1 ILATTTTIG
10 KLGFKNFRININDRR
25 ILKAMAAYSGF
36 AEEDYDTVFI
46 ILDKMDKIGMDGVES
61 ELKESGFAPEAVDKY
76 MSLFKGMEGADN
88 RLKYLADTI
97 ADYMD
102 ADVEAGLSE
111 IIDSVQATKA
121 ADFDLVFD
129 PTLVRGMSY
138 YTGNIFESSTN
149 TSMADTMTT
158 MYISYRDSYKNSDK
172 FNETKSIEELVKE
185 GKFDS
190 DELYLEKYV
199 TKSRVIL
206 SDEKDYK
213 YDINWIMAIICGGF
227 FLYSLFFA
235 GIMLGRRQIEF
246 LFLFCIS
253 PIVFATSVC
262 NKQRRGA
269 VIEQLVS
276 LALQSAVVMLIVSLS
291 VMVMQ
296 EVNATTFFTNT
307 FMNLTTKTLLYL
319 GCATFILTGSQVIN
333 RFIGANV
340 SAASGR
346 EQLMS
351 LMGYG
356 KMAGI
361 GATVATGATIG
372 GGLLANGGAMKVG
385 KRVGSE
391 ALSQVG
397 LALGSYG
404 AVDSAS
410 GQTPTKMQRFAN
422 ALGTKMYM
430 TGQKGMNGKTN
441 ANKFSASDA
450 FINAGASSLGST
462 VRKVMP
468 RASYNAS
475 YYRRRQNMF

>member
-1 ILATTTTIG
+1 MMTKVFDLLRSLGWYIISFIYSLIDTLLEIIK
-10 KLGFKNFRININDRR
+10 KLNAFDIINSLSNYQAFKNFYTGVMTIAIT
-25 ILKAMAAYSGF
+25 LF
-36 AEEDYDTVFI
+36 ALFI
-46 ILDKMDKIGMDGVES
+46 IWKFVNKLLEPDDENT
-61 ELKESGFAPEAVDKY
+61 
-76 MSLFKGMEGADN
+76 FKN
-88 RLKYLADTI
+88 I
-97 ADYMD
+97 II
-102 ADVEAGLSE
+102 E
-111 IIDSVQATKA
+111 IIKCGVLIMMSTFLFVQVSNFSIILAN
-121 ADFDLVFD
+121 
-129 PTLVRGMSY
+129 
-138 YTGNIFESSTN
+138 YTSNIFESSTN
-149 TSMADTMTT
+149 TSMADTMST

-185 GKFDS
+185 GNFDS
-190 DELYLEKYV
+190 DELYLEKYI
-199 TKSRVIL
+199 TKSRKIL

-213 YDINWIMAIICGGF
+213 YEVNWIMAIICGGF

-276 LALQSAVVMLIVSLS
+276 LTLQSAVVILIVSLS

-296 EVNATTFFTNT
+296 EVNNTTFFTNI

-333 RFIGANV
+333 RFIGTNV

-356 KMAGI
+356 KMTSI
-361 GATVATGATIG
+361 GATAVTGTAIG
-372 GGLLANGGAMKVG
+372 GGLLAAGTSMKVG
-385 KRVGSE
+385 KKVGSE

-404 AVDSAS
+404 SVDSTN
-410 GQTPTKMQRFAN
+410 GQTSTKMQKFAN

-430 TGQKGMNGKTN
+430 TGQKGMKEKTN
-441 ANKFSASDA
+441 GNKFSTSDA
-450 FINAGASSLGST
+450 FINLGANSFSNS
-462 VRKVMP
+462 VKKVIP
-468 RASYNAS
+468 RSSYNPS
-475 YYRRRQNMF
+475 YYRRKNNIL